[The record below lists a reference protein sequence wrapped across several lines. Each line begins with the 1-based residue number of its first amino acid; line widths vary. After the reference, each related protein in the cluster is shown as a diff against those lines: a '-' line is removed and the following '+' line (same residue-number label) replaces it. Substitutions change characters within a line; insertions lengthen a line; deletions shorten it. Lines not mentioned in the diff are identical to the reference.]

1 MWKKIYAIFFSV
13 TSKST
18 PEYESSKELLMM
30 SDSVMPVIKP
40 ISSLTA
46 RKKPT
51 TVTSTTPRV
60 YQVTSSSSSISVFQ
74 PSPCPKYDPN
84 CKRTKYGTPRPPICP
99 PGMNCSTDQKKN
111 EGTTTTTTSKTT
123 TSATENSDVDRYT
136 DEGGNSG
143 TSHSSPCPSGE
154 LRCVDGR
161 CITFS
166 QLCDRHVDCTDGAD
180 EANCFT

>member
-1 MWKKIYAIFFSV
+1 
-13 TSKST
+13 
-18 PEYESSKELLMM
+18 MM
-30 SDSVMPVIKP
+30 SDSVMPIIKP

-84 CKRTKYGTPRPPICP
+84 CKRIKYGTARPPICP

-111 EGTTTTTTSKTT
+111 EGIPTTTSTTSKTT
-123 TSATENSDVDRYT
+123 TSTTEDSNANRYT
-136 DEGGNSG
+136 DEADGGNSG
-143 TSHSSPCPSGE
+143 TSHSSPCPLGE

-166 QLCDRHVDCTDGAD
+166 QLCDQHVDCTDGAD
-180 EANCFT
+180 EANCST